1 MSDLHDIDN
10 SETPSEADIA
20 RGVGEEMKGAP
31 IAFVELAWEEL
42 IPALKGDRI
51 DVIMSG
57 MSVTPVRQHRVRFVQ
72 PYLASGRWLLFG
84 GSCWIPGSWI

>member
-1 MSDLHDIDN
+1 M
-10 SETPSEADIA
+10 
-20 RGVGEEMKGAP
+20 
-31 IAFVELAWEEL
+31 AFVELAWEEL

-72 PYLASGRWLLFG
+72 PYLRVGQMAIIRRLMLDSRVVDMRTL
-84 GSCWIPGSWI
+84 